1 MIGGIIGEYPHD
13 TFDTINFIMLKILLA
28 LNVKI
33 LNKWN

>member
-28 LNVKI
+28 HKC
-33 LNKWN
+33 